1 MSRNEVEFYPF
12 YCSQN
17 VLNYLDFERHLMKV
31 FLVVHTKIDIFMFYY
46 PYRSFLSSPIRSG
59 ADPGEGGHMARA
71 HLRLEKIW
79 FFWRKIVIFHTK
91 YPKNVRASLCSAQFF
106 KCAPLNWNPGSAPVW
121 HILQRNPSLFLN
133 CGSCWYVVNLGS
145 CETISRRL
153 SWLIIF
159 RSQVMT
165 CPDGL

>member
-59 ADPGEGGHMARA
+59 ADPGEGGAHGARPP
-71 HLRLEKIW
+71 KIG
-79 FFWRKIVIFHTK
+79 KNMIFL
-91 YPKNVRASLCSAQFF
+91 A
-106 KCAPLNWNPGSAPVW
+106 
-121 HILQRNPSLFLN
+121 
-133 CGSCWYVVNLGS
+133 
-145 CETISRRL
+145 
-153 SWLIIF
+153 
-159 RSQVMT
+159 
-165 CPDGL
+165 

>member
-17 VLNYLDFERHLMKV
+17 VLNYLDFERQVL
-31 FLVVHTKIDIFMFYY
+31 LVVHTKIDIFMFYY
-46 PYRSFLSSPIRSG
+46 PYRSFLSSPMVSG
-59 ADPGEGGHMARA
+59 GGSRGGGGAHGARP
-71 HLRLEKIW
+71 LRLEKIR
-79 FFWRKIVIFHTK
+79 FVWRKIVIFHTK

-133 CGSCWYVVNLGS
+133 CGSCWYVVNLGP